1 MQKISLKEGEEL
13 VKLARKAIEYA
24 VASGKKLN
32 ETTQNKNFL
41 EKKGAFVTLKTF
53 PEGELRGCIGR
64 PYPSQ
69 PLWNAII
76 DSAIDAAFNDDRFGQ
91 LKAKELEK
99 TTIELSVL
107 TVPEEIKCKKEELP
121 KNIKIG
127 EDGLIIQAPFTAGLL
142 LPQVAVEEKWDSET
156 FLQHL
161 CWKAGGLPPQ
171 EWKNPK
177 TKISK
182 FQAQIFKEEKP
193 KGKIVEE
200 K

>member
-1 MQKISLKEGEEL
+1 MQKISLEEGIEL
-13 VKLARKAIEYA
+13 VKLARKSIEYA
-24 VASGKKLN
+24 MASGKKLR
-32 ETTQNKNFL
+32 EETQNKNFL

-53 PEGELRGCIGR
+53 PEEELRGCIGR

-76 DSAIDAAFNDDRFGQ
+76 DSATDAAFNDDRFGQ
-91 LKAKELEK
+91 LSAKELEK
-99 TTIELSVL
+99 IVIEISVMTI
-107 TVPEEIKCKKEELP
+107 PMEIKRKKEELP
-121 KNIKIG
+121 EKIKIG
-127 EDGLIIQAPFTAGLL
+127 EDGLIIETPYTAGLL
-142 LPQVAVEEKWDSET
+142 LPQVASEEKWDSET

-161 CWKAGGLPPQ
+161 CLKAGLNPE

-193 KGKIVEE
+193 NGKIVEE
-200 K
+200 KI